1 MNQLRCLNQ
10 QRSLNQRR
18 SLALLLCLALITLI
32 APATSAEATVLQKG
46 TYHPLTSA
54 RLLDTR
60 SGLGAPNAPLGAG
73 QTLQL
78 TVAGRGAVPT
88 SGVAAVVLNVTV
100 TGATANSFLT
110 VYPSGQTR
118 PAVSSINFL
127 KGVTRANGA
136 TVPLG
141 LGKVAIYNSAGSTEV
156 IVDVLGWY
164 DADDSG
170 SGGDEF
176 TPPATPGRLL
186 DTRKDSEGAL
196 AAHTILT
203 SYIDFGQNGDLS
215 ASVRALALNITV
227 VGAVGSGYLTAWD
240 GNQPMPST
248 SVLNFRD
255 AGAVANLT
263 VVKTALCTDC
273 TAPAPVQ
280 FAVYNG
286 STQSVHVI
294 VDLAGIYYNDGT
306 VGLRF
311 SPLKATRIKDTRVS
325 GTALGAA
332 ATQTVTAPTTVA
344 DTTTSLLVSN
354 VTAVGPTASTYL
366 TLYKTGAIKP
376 SVSNLNAPAATNV
389 ANGALVAISGARQ
402 FNVYNNA
409 GTTNYLVDVTGRFVA
424 GPGGTAVA
432 SPMANGIRTLSV
444 TGERHSV
451 SSNR

>member
-1 MNQLRCLNQ
+1 M
-10 QRSLNQRR
+10 NQRR
-18 SLALLLCLALITLI
+18 SLALLLCLALMTLL
-32 APATSAEATVLQKG
+32 APATSAEAIVLQKG

-78 TVAGRGAVPT
+78 TVAGRGSVPT

-100 TGATANSFLT
+100 TGATANSFLS

-118 PAVSSINFL
+118 PTVSSINFL

-136 TVPLG
+136 TVPIG
-141 LGKVAIYNSAGSTEV
+141 TGGQVAIYNSAGSTEV

-170 SGGDEF
+170 SGGNEF
-176 TPPATPGRLL
+176 TPPATPERLL
-186 DTRKDSEGAL
+186 DTRNDSEGAL
-196 AAHTILT
+196 AGNTILT
-203 SYIDFGQNGDLS
+203 SYIDFGQGGDLS
-215 ASVRALALNITV
+215 ASVRALALNVTV
-227 VGAVGSGYLTAWD
+227 VNAVGSGYLTAWD
-240 GNQPMPST
+240 GNGAPPST

-255 AGAVANLT
+255 NSAVANLT
-263 VVKTALCTDC
+263 VVKTALCTTC

-280 FAVYNG
+280 FAIYNA
-286 STQSVHVI
+286 STQPVHVI

-311 SPLKATRIKDTRVS
+311 SPLTPTRIKDSRVS

-366 TLYKTGAIKP
+366 TLYKTGATKP
-376 SVSNLNAPAATNV
+376 SVSNLNAPAATTV

-432 SPMANGIRTLSV
+432 SPMANGIRTFTV
-444 TGERHSV
+444 AGERHSV
-451 SSNR
+451 SVNR